1 MVLAPLRLPDRV
13 IEALDSLVET
23 AEEVG
28 QMHAELT
35 RVREHVEPLAA
46 LPPVAER
53 IGSQAGLLS
62 EVLSLMQGIQER
74 AEPLG
79 GLLPAL
85 EGLEQSLGARVDSLR
100 DVVGGLRTEES
111 RLNERVEELVRLL
124 ATIDETIS
132 ELRGDVEQIRDRL
145 PDTSAG
151 PLEKARELLTRSS
164 D

>member
-1 MVLAPLRLPDRV
+1 MR
-13 IEALDSLVET
+13 
-23 AEEVG
+23 
-28 QMHAELT
+28 AELT
-35 RVREHVEPLAA
+35 RVREHVEPLTA

-79 GLLPAL
+79 ELLPAL

-111 RLNERVEELVRLL
+111 RLNERVEELVREL
-124 ATIDETIS
+124 ATIDETIG
-132 ELRGDVEQIRDRL
+132 EVRGDVEQISDRL

-151 PLEKARELLTRSS
+151 PLEKARDLLTRSS